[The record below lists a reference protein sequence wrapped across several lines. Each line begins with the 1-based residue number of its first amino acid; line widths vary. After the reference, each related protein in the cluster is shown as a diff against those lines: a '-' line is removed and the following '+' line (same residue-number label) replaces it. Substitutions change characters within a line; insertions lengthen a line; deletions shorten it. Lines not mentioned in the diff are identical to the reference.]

1 MRQTLSR
8 GMVVAAAAA
17 GMLSLYASPALADTD
32 ATGTAGGSP
41 GVVSGNNV
49 QAPVNVPVNL
59 CGNSVD
65 VAAALNPA
73 FGGSCANA
81 SDSGEHSDDRASETS
96 YGDSGADTSGYGS
109 TGCDSGYGAEG
120 SPGNTPS
127 PYGDETSPPYGDE
140 TSPPCGETTPPP
152 SPTPPPR
159 PTPSSS
165 QTPSSPSPTPPPS
178 RTPSSPSPTPP
189 PPSPTPPPG
198 GGHHQGSVPTLPH
211 TGSDRGATLAAS
223 AASAAL
229 IAAGTML
236 YRRGR
241 AGSRRS

>member
-49 QAPVNVPVNL
+49 QAPVNVPVNV
-59 CGNSVD
+59 CGNSID
-65 VAAALNPA
+65 VAAALNSA
-73 FGGSCANA
+73 FGNSCASA
-81 SDSGEHSDDRASETS
+81 SDSDEHTDNRAPETS
-96 YGDSGADTSGYGS
+96 YGDSGTDTSGYGS
-109 TGCDSGYGAEG
+109 TVCDSGYGAEG
-120 SPGNTPS
+120 SPGSTP
-127 PYGDETSPPYGDE
+127 PPYGGE
-140 TSPPCGETTPPP
+140 TSPPCGETPPPP
-152 SPTPPPR
+152 SPTPP
-159 PTPSSS
+159 
-165 QTPSSPSPTPPPS
+165 SPSPTPPPPS
-178 RTPSSPSPTPP
+178 RTPASPSPTPP
-189 PPSPTPPPG
+189 PPSPTPTPPSPTPTPG
-198 GGHHQGSVPTLPH
+198 AGHHQGSPPTLPH
-211 TGSDRGATLAAS
+211 TGSDRGAMLAAS

-241 AGSRRS
+241 AASRRS